1 MSPTFSHEG
10 DGALT
15 NSLAGIV
22 CNLRSRRYADLH
34 GDAQAALRGACE
46 EFIRL
51 LAEHLEQE
59 EGVLLPV
66 LLQAD
71 PSAAPEIDLFRE
83 EHRLLHLCARNL
95 ALCVR
100 ARDEEGACEIGRSF
114 LAMLMNHV
122 ERESKTVNRI
132 VQTLPPATLKRLA
145 ACLSAHESRNLRPK
159 CTR

>member
-10 DGALT
+10 DGALIH
-15 NSLAGIV
+15 SLAGIV
-22 CNLRSRRYADLH
+22 CDLRSRRYADLQ

-46 EFIRL
+46 EFMRL
-51 LAEHLEQE
+51 LAEHLDQE

-66 LLQAD
+66 LLEAD
-71 PSAAPEIDLFRE
+71 PSAAPEINLFRE
-83 EHRLLHLCARNL
+83 EHRLLHVYARDL

-100 ARDEEGACEIGRSF
+100 AGDEEGACGISRSF

-122 ERESKTVNRI
+122 DLESKTVNRI
-132 VQTLPPATLKRLA
+132 VQILPPPTLKRLA
-145 ACLSAHESRNLRPK
+145 ACLSAHESRNLRLK